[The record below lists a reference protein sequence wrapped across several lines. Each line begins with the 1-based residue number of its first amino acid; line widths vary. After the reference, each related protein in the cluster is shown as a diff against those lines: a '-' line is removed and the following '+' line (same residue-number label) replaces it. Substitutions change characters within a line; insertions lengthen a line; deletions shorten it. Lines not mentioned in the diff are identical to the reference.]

1 MTAAGSTVH
10 GPQVAQRSALRI
22 AVIGAG
28 PAGLA
33 TGHELLAH
41 GFDNVT
47 IYEGTVAVRTLG
59 AEHQKVM
66 GLAEAIAMLKSEGTP
81 PDLA

>member
-10 GPQVAQRSALRI
+10 DPQVAQRSALRI

-41 GFDNVT
+41 GFDRNSSVQAPDFSR
-47 IYEGTVAVRTLG
+47 G
-59 AEHQKVM
+59 
-66 GLAEAIAMLKSEGTP
+66 IADPVVWGPRSGPFLS
-81 PDLA
+81 